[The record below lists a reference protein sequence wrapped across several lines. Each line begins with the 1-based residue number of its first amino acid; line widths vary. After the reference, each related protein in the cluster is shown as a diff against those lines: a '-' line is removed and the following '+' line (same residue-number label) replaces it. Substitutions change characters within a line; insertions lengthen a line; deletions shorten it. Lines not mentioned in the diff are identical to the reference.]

1 MKPFAYSRATQAAAA
16 VRQVSNEQS
25 AKFIAGGT
33 NLLDLMKSGV
43 ELPDRLV
50 DIARLPLAE
59 ITALPQ
65 GGVRIGAMASNSRA
79 ANHPLVR
86 ERYPVLTQAFLA
98 GATGQIR
105 NMATVGGNLMQ
116 RTRCPYFYDPAM
128 RCNKREPNSGCS
140 AVEGFNRIHAILGA
154 SEQCIAVHPSDMCV
168 ALAALDAVV
177 RVQGPEG

>member
-1 MKPFAYSRATQAAAA
+1 MKPFVYSRATEAAAA
-16 VRQVSNEQS
+16 VRQVSNERS

-65 GGVRIGAMASNSRA
+65 GGVRIGAMARNSTA
-79 ANHPLVR
+79 ANHPHVR

-105 NMATVGGNLMQ
+105 NMASVGGNLMQ
-116 RTRCPYFYDPAM
+116 RTRCPYFYEESENAPPACGGDESVIALGFPKGAQQPLWS
-128 RCNKREPNSGCS
+128 R
-140 AVEGFNRIHAILGA
+140 VE
-154 SEQCIAVHPSDMCV
+154 
-168 ALAALDAVV
+168 
-177 RVQGPEG
+177 